1 MPVVP
6 MNWLDRLY
14 NTNPVVHY
22 VVLGFAAVWYAVA
35 TTINRLRG
43 KR

>member
-1 MPVVP
+1 

-22 VVLGFAAVWYAVA
+22 VVLGFAFVWHLLWRV
-35 TTINRLRG
+35 THPWRRP
-43 KR
+43 